1 MNFNEFDFENF
12 DFDSKLKIQIV
23 QEKDKKKT
31 FYLQN
36 KDGITTS
43 KKISLKKKLKTL
55 EEVHFKY
62 ILINLI

>member
-1 MNFNEFDFENF
+1 MNFNEFNFENF

-23 QEKDKKKT
+23 QEKDQEKT

-43 KKISLKKKLKTL
+43 KKISFKKIT
-55 EEVHFKY
+55 
-62 ILINLI
+62 